1 MSWSTSTLW
10 KIFSLAKP
18 VLTNGTMKFKMM
30 ALATRSTHF
39 LVELNQT
46 QPVAPRMKMK
56 TETATPGASTVV
68 ALSGIGL
75 VVAPPVTA
83 GIRIGGT
90 ASAVIRTNEAN
101 HGERNA
107 LIIGVA
113 ATGLAIQV
121 R

>member
-1 MSWSTSTLW
+1 
-10 KIFSLAKP
+10 
-18 VLTNGTMKFKMM
+18 
-30 ALATRSTHF
+30 
-39 LVELNQT
+39 
-46 QPVAPRMKMK
+46 VA
-56 TETATPGASTVV
+56 
-68 ALSGIGL
+68 
-75 VVAPPVTA
+75 APPVTA

-107 LIIGVA
+107 LIIGAA

>member
-1 MSWSTSTLW
+1 
-10 KIFSLAKP
+10 
-18 VLTNGTMKFKMM
+18 
-30 ALATRSTHF
+30 
-39 LVELNQT
+39 
-46 QPVAPRMKMK
+46 MK
-56 TETATPGASTVV
+56 TVTATPGASTVV

-75 VVAPPVTA
+75 VAAPPVTA

-107 LIIGVA
+107 LIIGAA